1 MQFHNIA
8 IIGQPQKITGHN
20 DTIQRLYDYLKSLG
34 LNAYVE
40 SYTAAAIEFQG
51 DGSMTMEQLAE
62 ICDLAVVV
70 GGDGSVIGAARLLA
84 FANIPIIGINRGHL
98 GFLSDLSKNSFEEP
112 LLEILNGKYHAELR
126 SCLRTEKIHKG
137 KVIERSIALNEVVL
151 SSTIT
156 AHMINFTVL
165 FDGHFVYSL
174 NADGLIISTP
184 TGSTAYNLSAGG
196 PIIAPELEAMC
207 LTPMFPHSLTCR
219 PIVVDGDHV
228 ITITLNRSNHCQ
240 ISCDGQIKTDVSQ
253 GDELQV
259 HMDRSIITILHP
271 YTYDYFRVLREKLG
285 WGGQLI

>member
-98 GFLSDLSKNSFEEP
+98 GFLSALSQNSFEAP
-112 LLEILNGKYHAELR
+112 PLEILNAQHHAEHR
-126 SCLRTEKIHKG
+126 SCLRTAKIPKG
-137 KVIERSIALNEVVL
+137 KVIERSIPPHEALL
-151 SSTIT
+151 SSTTT
-156 AHMINFTVL
+156 AHRINFTVL

-228 ITITLNRSNHCQ
+228 ITITLNRSDHCQ

>member
-112 LLEILNGKYHAELR
+112 LLEILNGKYHAEHR

-228 ITITLNRSNHCQ
+228 ITITLNRSDHCQ

-271 YTYDYFRVLREKLG
+271 STYDYFRVLREKLG

>member
-34 LNAYVE
+34 LSAYVE

-84 FANIPIIGINRGHL
+84 FANIPIVGINRGHL
-98 GFLSDLSKNSFEEP
+98 GFRSDLARNSFEEP
-112 LLEILNGKYHAELR
+112 LLEILNGKYHAEHR
-126 SCLRTEKIHKG
+126 SCLRTEKIHRG

-228 ITITLNRSNHCQ
+228 ITITLNRSDHCQ
-240 ISCDGQIKTDVSQ
+240 ISCDGQIKTDVCQ

-271 YTYDYFRVLREKLG
+271 DTYDYFRVRREKLG

>member
-98 GFLSDLSKNSFEEP
+98 GFPSDLSKNSFEEP
-112 LLEILNGKYHAELR
+112 LLEILNGKYHAEHR

-228 ITITLNRSNHCQ
+228 ITITLNRSDHCQ

-253 GDELQV
+253 GDELQM

>member
-112 LLEILNGKYHAELR
+112 LLEILNGKYHAEHR

-219 PIVVDGDHV
+219 PIVVDGGHV
-228 ITITLNRSNHCQ
+228 LTITLNRRARCQ
-240 ISCDGQIKTDVSQ
+240 IGCGGQIKTDVSQ

>member
-1 MQFHNIA
+1 
-8 IIGQPQKITGHN
+8 
-20 DTIQRLYDYLKSLG
+20 
-34 LNAYVE
+34 
-40 SYTAAAIEFQG
+40 
-51 DGSMTMEQLAE
+51 MEQLAE

-112 LLEILNGKYHAELR
+112 LLEILNGKYHAEHR
-126 SCLRTEKIHKG
+126 SCLRTEKIHRG

-228 ITITLNRSNHCQ
+228 ITITLNRSDHCQ
-240 ISCDGQIKTDVSQ
+240 ISCDGQIKTDVCQ

>member
-112 LLEILNGKYHAELR
+112 LLEILNGKYHAEHR

-228 ITITLNRSNHCQ
+228 ITITLNRSDHCQ

-253 GDELQV
+253 ETS
-259 HMDRSIITILHP
+259 RRCTW
-271 YTYDYFRVLREKLG
+271 TA
-285 WGGQLI
+285 

>member
-70 GGDGSVIGAARLLA
+70 GGDGSVIGAARPLA

-112 LLEILNGKYHAELR
+112 LLEILNGKYHAEHR

-228 ITITLNRSNHCQ
+228 ITITLNRSDHCQ

>member
-1 MQFHNIA
+1 
-8 IIGQPQKITGHN
+8 
-20 DTIQRLYDYLKSLG
+20 
-34 LNAYVE
+34 
-40 SYTAAAIEFQG
+40 
-51 DGSMTMEQLAE
+51 
-62 ICDLAVVV
+62 
-70 GGDGSVIGAARLLA
+70 
-84 FANIPIIGINRGHL
+84 
-98 GFLSDLSKNSFEEP
+98 
-112 LLEILNGKYHAELR
+112 
-126 SCLRTEKIHKG
+126 
-137 KVIERSIALNEVVL
+137 
-151 SSTIT
+151 
-156 AHMINFTVL
+156 MINFTVL

-228 ITITLNRSNHCQ
+228 ITITLNRSDHCQ

>member
-98 GFLSDLSKNSFEEP
+98 GFLSVLSKNSFEEP
-112 LLEILNGKYHAELR
+112 LLEILNGKYHAEHR

-228 ITITLNRSNHCQ
+228 ITITLNRSDHCQ